1 MAPVPPAYRKNGMW
15 HRKREPSGFMLA
27 ASACKSL
34 LILSSSRRIDL
45 TSRPIEAATG
55 RGRPIE
61 QRTACISL
69 LISRRVPWRARGHTG
84 AMATA
89 PHKSLVSNK
98 ENASACCAGDDRR
111 RAAAHWNPYRN
122 PRAAA
127 ACSATRRQDIKP
139 EQARGLRSAA
149 SQTPCDPSTAAGRP
163 PTFIVNPCKSLL
175 IPRSRGSARNG
186 RRIVKACRSLL
197 IHPFRPPKP
206 VRSGGIGS
214 RRDGHRPPPRPRSPL
229 TESGGRP

>member
-15 HRKREPSGFMLA
+15 HCKREPSGFMLA

-61 QRTACISL
+61 QPTACISL
-69 LISRRVPWRARGHTG
+69 LISRRVP
-84 AMATA
+84 
-89 PHKSLVSNK
+89 
-98 ENASACCAGDDRR
+98 C
-111 RAAAHWNPYRN
+111 
-122 PRAAA
+122 RAAA
-127 ACSATRRQDIKP
+127 ACSATRRQNIKP

-149 SQTPCDPSTAAGRP
+149 SQTPFGPSTAAGRP